1 MPPTGAHT
9 FQLAEREGFEPP
21 EVLPSTVFKTAAI
34 DRSAISPGAKLGSTR
49 NPPNIF
55 GQGAAIPDRGRAGTT
70 PAARRIPPH
79 FVTLRKIG
87 GTLKHLKAVNKYF
100 WKYRWRFLLG
110 LLFIILSNYFRILAP
125 QVTGYVVNSVE
136 TELKKHTA
144 DSAHAAQGAPGAVKT
159 GDNPASTAAAQAPPA
174 GATPAASAP
183 TADASPAKPAD
194 PRMKTAAR
202 DTANYDIL
210 VRKLIRAIDARHP
223 AFDGWKVA
231 ICGITL
237 LVLALISGGFLFL
250 MRQTII
256 VMSRHIEFDQ
266 KNEIYAH
273 YQQLD
278 VNFYKTHSTGDLM
291 SRMAEDVSRVRM
303 YTGPATMYLANLLV
317 TIGFSLFFM
326 LRKDALLS
334 LYVLTPLPILAITIY
349 YVNTIIHKRSEH
361 IQALLSNLTTNAQ
374 ESYSGIRV
382 IKSFV
387 QEKAMLRFFGHNSE
401 EYRKNAVNLAKV
413 EAIYFPAMGL
423 MIGLSTL
430 LAIMIGGLY
439 VIYGKHN
446 TDIGTITEFVI
457 YITMLTFPVSAIGWV
472 ASMVQ
477 RASASQKRL
486 NEFLD
491 TVPAIRNA
499 PEAIKMPLQGNISF
513 QGVDF
518 TYPNTGIHALTDFNL
533 EIRKGEKVVI
543 IGRTGSGKTTIAQLL
558 LRMYDPDKGRILI
571 DNTPLQHL
579 DLQDLRRQISFVPQ
593 DVFLF
598 SDTVTGNI
606 QFGLERGDDEKV
618 RLAAR
623 YASVD
628 KEIDGF
634 AEKYQTVV
642 GERGVTLSGGQK
654 QRISIARGLI
664 KDPEIIV
671 FDDCLSAVDAKTE
684 KEILGNLYQYLQ
696 HKTAIIITHRI
707 FSLFDFDRIVVL
719 EEGRIVESG
728 THQELIARNGYYT
741 YLYEQQQAENSPA

>member
-1 MPPTGAHT
+1 MG
-9 FQLAEREGFEPP
+9 L
-21 EVLPSTVFKTAAI
+21 VF
-34 DRSAISPGAKLGSTR
+34 
-49 NPPNIF
+49 
-55 GQGAAIPDRGRAGTT
+55 
-70 PAARRIPPH
+70 
-79 FVTLRKIG
+79 V
-87 GTLKHLKAVNKYF
+87 
-100 WKYRWRFLLG
+100 
-110 LLFIILSNYFRILAP
+110 ILSNYFRILTP

-136 TELKKHTA
+136 KELRANVSRANT
-144 DSAHAAQGAPGAVKT
+144 AAQTSPTAAQTPATTAQASAAPT
-159 GDNPASTAAAQAPPA
+159 ASTAAQ
-174 GATPAASAP
+174 T
-183 TADASPAKPAD
+183 T
-194 PRMKTAAR
+194 REAR

-210 VRKLIRAIDARHP
+210 VRKFIRVLDANHSSFGR
-223 AFDGWKVA
+223 KVVV
-231 ICGITL
+231 CGVTL
-237 LVLALISGGFLFL
+237 LVLALISGFFLFL

-256 VMSRHIEFDQ
+256 VMSRHIEYDQ
-266 KNEIYAH
+266 KKEIYTH

-278 VNFYKTHSTGDLM
+278 TNFYKTHSTGDLM

-303 YTGPATMYLANLLV
+303 YTGPAMMYLANLLV

-326 LRKDALLS
+326 LKKDALLS
-334 LYVLTPLPILAITIY
+334 FYVLTPLPILAITIY
-349 YVNTIIHKRSEH
+349 YVNTVIHKRSEH

-387 QEKAMLRFFGHNSE
+387 QEKAMLRFFSHNSE
-401 EYRKNAVNLAKV
+401 EYRKNAVGLAKI
-413 EAIYFPAMGL
+413 ESIYFPSMGL

-430 LAIMIGGLY
+430 LAIMIGGIY
-439 VIYGKHN
+439 VIYGRHN
-446 TDIGTITEFVI
+446 ADIGTITEFVI

-491 TVPAIRNA
+491 TKPVIQNPPA
-499 PEAIKMPLQGNISF
+499 AISQPLQGNISF

-518 TYPNTGIHALTDFNL
+518 TYPNTGIHALKDFNL

-558 LRMYDPDKGRILI
+558 LRMYDPDNGKILM
-571 DNTPLQHL
+571 DNTDLRRL
-579 DLQDLRRQISFVPQ
+579 DLQDMRRQISYVPQ

-598 SDTVTGNI
+598 SDTVSGNI
-606 QFGLERGDDEKV
+606 QFGLEKADEGKV
-618 RLAAR
+618 RQAAR

-628 KEIDGF
+628 KEIEGF
-634 AEKYQTVV
+634 SQRYDTMI

-719 EEGRIVESG
+719 EEGRIVETG
-728 THQELIARNGYYT
+728 THQELLALNGYYT
-741 YLYEQQQAENSPA
+741 YLYEQQQAENSTV